1 MSAIHRWL
9 FPVAAAFALASPV
22 SAQWKPVADA
32 GQVRVISATMAT
44 TPAPDFGPLSV
55 SEKSAAETAAP
66 TFVAP
71 PLPGIERSGQDVAMM
86 VVGGAA
92 LVVGSIVGGDAGTLM
107 MVGGGVI
114 GLVGLYRY
122 VR

>member
-1 MSAIHRWL
+1 MSSVHRWL

-22 SAQWKPVADA
+22 SAQWQPLADA
-32 GQVRVISATMAT
+32 PQVRTDS
-44 TPAPDFGPLSV
+44 PAPATAPDLGLTSGI
-55 SEKSAAETAAP
+55 EQSALETATP
-66 TFVAP
+66 TYTAP

-92 LVVGSIVGGDAGTLM
+92 LVVGSVIGGDAGTLM
-107 MVGGGVI
+107 MVGGGVV
-114 GLVGLYRY
+114 GLLGLYRY